1 MVTSYNDVLFSR
13 ELTNRNTVDAL
24 VSDFEVLQ
32 TVGLVL
38 IKYSAKWQEER
49 TYGTLLKNIIRILY
63 SYLSYNNS
71 KSLGYVSIRLFKKQ
85 YYKSFLM
92 NTSNFCKTHPFF

>member
-1 MVTSYNDVLFSR
+1 MTSYNDVLFSR
-13 ELTNRNTVDAL
+13 ELANRNTVDAL

-38 IKYSAKWQEER
+38 IKYSAKWQEEG
-49 TYGTLLKNIIRILY
+49 TFETLLKNIIRILY

-71 KSLGYVSIRLFKKQ
+71 KSLGFVSIRLFGKKC
-85 YYKSFLM
+85 YK
-92 NTSNFCKTHPFF
+92 NFY